1 MTAGDGAAPERPQM
15 EAEASDHAV
24 VTQVAGDYEEHH
36 HTYVRGWE
44 YLSAVGVSEDEI
56 SFVEEAYVHDTS
68 DAGVAQPV
76 QRAVNALRRPVGQG
90 NIVILV
96 GRSGTGRYTTALR
109 VLRDVGVAGKAIH
122 SLIPDWDRPRTAQ
135 VPSTSGHGFI
145 LDLSAYRSLP
155 KDFYQGLGDYQR
167 EAAGKDAY
175 LVVLVTPET
184 WKPGGLVS
192 VPAVECVGP
201 RADKV
206 ARAHVRHMAA
216 DRENWLDELKNLI
229 GNTTSPE
236 DAARLARII
245 AGYQGRD

>member
-1 MTAGDGAAPERPQM
+1 M
-15 EAEASDHAV
+15 
-24 VTQVAGDYEEHH
+24 AGDYEEHH